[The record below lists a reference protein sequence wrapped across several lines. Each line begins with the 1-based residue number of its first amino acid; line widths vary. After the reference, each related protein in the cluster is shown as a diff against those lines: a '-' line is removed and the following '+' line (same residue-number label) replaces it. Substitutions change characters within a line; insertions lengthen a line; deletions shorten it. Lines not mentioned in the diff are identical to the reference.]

1 MQTTSFSIPGHT
13 TYEHRIEVPLD
24 WDGSLAAYAAA
35 GVAATFPRTISVF
48 AREIV
53 REGRE
58 NAPRMV
64 YFQGGPGF
72 PANRPA
78 PIGGWINEVLD
89 DYRLV
94 LIDERGTGQSHALDQ
109 VTVPMVGDAVAQA
122 AYLAC
127 FRADSIIRDAEALRR
142 ELQGDEPW
150 AALGQSFGGFCVTSY
165 LSLAPEGLSAAM
177 IVAGLVSTHRH
188 ADDVYR
194 LTWAST
200 DRRNA
205 EFFERYPGDEETAWR
220 VAEHL
225 AAGAATALES
235 GDPRAAELLPTGE
248 ILTPG
253 RFRMLGIN
261 LGRSYGLET
270 LHGLLENPFVEVGGR
285 TRLTQRFL
293 TQVAD
298 QISYAS
304 CPMYWALH
312 ESIYAAPGLATR
324 WSAQRIR
331 GEFEQF
337 ELPELR
343 GGADAE
349 RALRARGHGFRF
361 SGEHEF
367 DWMAQVDP
375 ALRALGEG
383 VNALHERDDLP
394 SLHRPDV
401 LAGNEVPAAAWM
413 YEPDMFVPIEI
424 SRETASEIRGLK
436 RIEHPTFHHDGI
448 STESKTIIDG
458 FRRELSDV
466 WGKRA

>member
-1 MQTTSFSIPGHT
+1 MQTASFTIPGHT
-13 TYEHRIEVPLD
+13 TFEHRLEVPLD
-24 WDGSLAAYAAA
+24 WDGSLMPYTSR
-35 GVAATFPRTISVF
+35 GNFPKTITVF

-53 REGRE
+53 RDGRE
-58 NAPRMV
+58 NAPRLV

-109 VTVPMVGDAVAQA
+109 VTVPVVGDADAQA

-177 IVAGLVSTHRH
+177 IVAGLVPTHRH

-205 EFFERYPGDEETAWR
+205 EFFERYPSDEVTAWR

-225 AAGAATALES
+225 AAGAAAALES
-235 GDPRAAELLPTGE
+235 GDPHTAELLPTGE

-261 LGRSYGLET
+261 LGRSYGLEA

-312 ESIYAAPGLATR
+312 ESIYAGPGLATR

-331 GEFEQF
+331 SEFEQF
-337 ELPELR
+337 ALPELSA
-343 GGADAE
+343 GGDGE
-349 RALRARGHGFRF
+349 RELRACGHGFRF

-367 DWMAQVDP
+367 SWMAQTDP
-375 ALRALGEG
+375 ALRGLGAA
-383 VNALHERDDLP
+383 VNALHERNDLP
-394 SLHRPDV
+394 SLHREDV
-401 LAGNEVPAAAWM
+401 LAKNTVPAAAWM

-424 SRETASEIRGLK
+424 SRETAAQIRGLK
-436 RIEHPTFHHDGI
+436 QIEHPTFHHDALSTQSSDII
-448 STESKTIIDG
+448 SGLKA
-458 FRRELSDV
+458 ELTDV
-466 WGKRA
+466 WGKRV